1 MTNLTL
7 PSSLPAFLGQEGT
20 IDALRDKFALELKRN
35 GYSAEKGIT
44 IDEYASAF
52 RDLQTAP
59 TSSKALQNRIGGEF
73 KRVVIAFKIL
83 TKATKPLPLVR
94 DKSAWF
100 LESEKRLN
108 KVLNDEML
116 TVWTAFDTEVQ
127 NLVSVRVQESINQIS
142 SLENEN
148 RELIEFIDELQ
159 KQAKETSSLQ
169 ANCHK
174 LETKL
179 AHAEQVC
186 SDYRQQLDV
195 TQKELRELLLVKS
208 DLSLTASRYEM
219 LEQQYSVLS
228 EDKQRLLDDNAKF
241 MSMVTQLQNQQIIEA
256 HELEDDFLSDGFD
269 INDFIPNQSDSE
281 NCPQSE

>member
-108 KVLNDEML
+108 KLLNDEML

-159 KQAKETSSLQ
+159 KQARETSSLQ